1 MQTNFFSRFEQ
12 ALSLTTMLGRTLRLC
27 REHEWQCEAI
37 ANLDRDQDQKAK
49 AQHEWLISF
58 DSCTQE
64 SGLACSFW
72 YTA

>member
-37 ANLDRDQDQKAK
+37 ANLDRDQGSK
-49 AQHEWLISF
+49 
-58 DSCTQE
+58 
-64 SGLACSFW
+64 G
-72 YTA
+72 